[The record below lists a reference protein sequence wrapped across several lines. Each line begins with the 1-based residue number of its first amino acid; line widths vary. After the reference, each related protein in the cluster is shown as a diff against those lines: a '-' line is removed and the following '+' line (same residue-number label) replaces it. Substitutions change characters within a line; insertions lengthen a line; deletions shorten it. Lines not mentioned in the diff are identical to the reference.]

1 MKAILTKFQS
11 LNKKSNHKK
20 KAIKMFEKQDK
31 EEDHGPAFD
40 YFLDVKRLERHCK
53 MLSKKIKACRD
64 DDKMVKLLN
73 CLGFIQGKKK
83 EYTDDCLGIKRLLL
97 GKPR

>member
-1 MKAILTKFQS
+1 MKKPE
-11 LNKKSNHKK
+11 
-20 KAIKMFEKQDK
+20 EKTDS
-31 EEDHGPAFD
+31 GPAFD
-40 YFLDVKRLERHCK
+40 YYQDVRRLHRHCK
-53 MLSKKIKACRD
+53 MLDKRIKACRD

-97 GKPR
+97 GKTR